1 MLTLDTIHFKDRPT
15 AHLIIM
21 DHFYSVYSRL
31 MDDVFVGITKMQ
43 ASIISSSIKALMFTA
58 HTHNEESEISIHQN
72 KRLLLL
78 IMIYNLNVSTF

>member
-1 MLTLDTIHFKDRPT
+1 
-15 AHLIIM
+15 M

-43 ASIISSSIKALMFTA
+43 ASIISSFIKALMFTA